1 MKHKVGIRFKVCIKY
16 NYIGTYIKSFKYP
29 QIICLKYNKITNIFV
44 LCLGTYLISYK
55 FQLKISIKKIKL
67 WLYIFKIF

>member
-16 NYIGTYIKSFKYP
+16 NNIGTYIKSFKYP

-55 FQLKISIKKIKL
+55 FQLKISIQKNKIVVI
-67 WLYIFKIF
+67 YF